1 MLKQRDKAGRRFEEK
16 SSRFR
21 NPLAGRGACWS
32 RPPFPKHGRVRLID
46 FPIEKIIIAGPRVD
60 LGPAN
65 LAAETARM
73 LVWMPLPCRDV
84 RQPAIGT
91 AKKFGRPYLA
101 CHACKYPHSA
111 DWFKPFSPPQ
121 LTTYYPDFIKSVPP
135 SQPTEG
141 AMAEIGEARV
151 LVSCPTPRRWPLRAP
166 CRCRYVLSA

>member
-1 MLKQRDKAGRRFEEK
+1 MSFCTMIRA
-16 SSRFR
+16 SRAQQVR
-21 NPLAGRGACWS
+21 NPLAGRGACGS

-91 AKKFGRPYLA
+91 VKKFGRPDIA
-101 CHACKYPHSA
+101 CHACKYPHPA
-111 DWFKPFSPPQ
+111 DRFKPFSPPP
-121 LTTYYPDFIKSVPP
+121 LTTYYPSFIKSVSP
-135 SQPTEG
+135 SQSTDG
-141 AMAEIGEARV
+141 AMTEIGTAWL
-151 LVSCPTPRRWPLRAP
+151 LVSCRTPRRWPLRAP
-166 CRCRYVLSA
+166 CPCRYVLSA